1 MLCHSSYLSFIPM
14 SFIAFR
20 NVRLR
25 MRRLFNVWIS
35 IEYYQLLSIILI
47 YFWKH
52 NTSPVLFW
60 IFNVSYIFLSKA
72 EFVHRFWKNYLSF
85 LRWTFGKTPY
95 SFQNKFCPPIF
106 KKIFSVSGGHL
117 LHPRICFSSAFVHRI
132 LKKFLIAKQHS
143 PRYYSR
149 GIEFCPPLR
158 QINFVDA
165 FRL

>member
-1 MLCHSSYLSFIPM
+1 MLCHSSYMSFIPM

-25 MRRLFNVWIS
+25 MRRLFHVWIS

-47 YFWKH
+47 YFLK
-52 NTSPVLFW
+52 NTRPFFLTFQRLL
-60 IFNVSYIFLSKA
+60 YISLQSRVCPPILKKF
-72 EFVHRFWKNYLSF
+72 FYF
-85 LRWTFGKTPY
+85 LRWTFGKAPY
-95 SFQNKFCPPIF
+95 SFQNKFCPPHF
-106 KKIFSVSGGHL
+106 SKIFAVSGGHL
-117 LHPRICFSSAFVHRI
+117 LHSRICFSSAFVHRI
-132 LKKFLIAKQHS
+132 LKIFLIAKRHS
-143 PRYYSR
+143 PCYYSR